1 MVLRAFLFFFLC
13 CSHLIHLSK
22 IRRKLMTSTQ
32 NKFLRVLIFTLVLAA
47 LGGMVWIQA
56 SVSPA
61 AAQGSDV
68 DEPTLSILIVPEGET
83 FSIASIGVAPTF
95 EVGDVFKVSIV
106 ALGVADPG
114 IYGGQ
119 FEVAY
124 DTNYLEAVEGSL
136 LPAADLEP
144 VVVAVSNIDNVNG
157 LGVYAASRQGDLD
170 NVAGNVALA
179 SLKFEAV
186 GPTEPPEG
194 QTTVI
199 HLQNVKLGAK
209 GGLEVPVA
217 GLVDLEVIIKPA
229 ETPDNGDI
237 IGTVK
242 VEARADDNQ
251 AGHGVTAEGGLGGVL
266 STTTE
271 TDGDFFI
278 DDAPADTYTVTAN
291 SPGFLAASCTDV
303 VHTTDALTSLVEV
316 TLLAGDIDDSGMID
330 VTDAVAI
337 GAVFGSTDPEISDLN
352 LDGIVDI
359 LDLILMAANFS
370 QTSAGHPW
378 VCQLATE
385 L

>member
-1 MVLRAFLFFFLC
+1 
-13 CSHLIHLSK
+13 
-22 IRRKLMTSTQ
+22 MTSTR

-47 LGGMVWIQA
+47 LGGMVWTQA

-83 FSIASIGVAPTF
+83 FSIASIGTAPTF

-114 IYGGQ
+114 IYGSQ
-119 FEVAY
+119 FEVTY

-136 LPAADLEP
+136 LSATDLEP
-144 VVVAVSNIDNVNG
+144 VVVAVSNINNVDG
-157 LGVYAASRQGDLD
+157 LAAYAASRQGDLD

-217 GLVDLEVIIKPA
+217 GLVDLEVIIKPD
-229 ETPDNGDI
+229 ETPADGDI

-251 AGHGVTAEGGLGGVL
+251 AGHEVMAEGGLGGVL

-278 DDAPADTYTVTAN
+278 NDAPADTYTVTAN

-303 VHTTDALTSLVEV
+303 VHTADSLTSLVEV
-316 TLLAGDIDDSGMID
+316 TLLAGDIDDSGVID

-378 VCQLATE
+378 ICQLETE